1 MIEVLLEQAV
11 DASLSGDW
19 GKAVDLY
26 NQILSQREDLL
37 AANLGLAFALMQT
50 NELDKS
56 IELYERILAD
66 LPSNNI
72 AQTNLARARI
82 LKKQIGLGQTP
93 TSLQTQNVEFVH
105 IPGKT
110 KVVSL
115 VVLGQLNT
123 LLLLAVGQEVEL
135 VLKKRRVEV
144 RTLGGEYIGTL
155 PDDLSRRIFQFIEN
169 GNIYQALVKSA
180 SKNLVEIFI
189 KEILQSEAN
198 HSQLSFVRSNL
209 DSLKAKKEDSEK
221 DATQKD
227 DDTASADESEEA
239 EEVEEEVE
247 EEPELLDQL
256 AEKITEDDSDFSPFE
271 SSDDPS
277 DE

>member
-56 IELYERILAD
+56 IELYESILAD

-169 GNIYQALVKSA
+169 GNIYQAFVKSA

>member
-56 IELYERILAD
+56 IELYESILAD

-123 LLLLAVGQEVEL
+123 LLILAVGQEVEL

-144 RTLGGEYIGTL
+144 RTLGREYIGTL

-169 GNIYQALVKSA
+169 GNIYQAFVKSA

-227 DDTASADESEEA
+227 DDTASADESE
-239 EEVEEEVE
+239 
-247 EEPELLDQL
+247 
-256 AEKITEDDSDFSPFE
+256 
-271 SSDDPS
+271 
-277 DE
+277 